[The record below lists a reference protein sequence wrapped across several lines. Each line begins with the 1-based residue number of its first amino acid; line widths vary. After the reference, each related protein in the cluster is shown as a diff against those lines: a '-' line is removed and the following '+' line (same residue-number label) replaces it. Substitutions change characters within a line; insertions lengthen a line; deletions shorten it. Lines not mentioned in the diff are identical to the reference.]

1 MNCYIC
7 NTPTQDDIML
17 CDRCDFEQQ
26 LPNTPLNNPFEQQL
40 PNNPFD
46 EQIAFLEHELQ
57 NKESEIEYINKTIND
72 VEQEVKKLA
81 SKLERKNQIIDDLDN
96 EIEDLEETL
105 YDRDDEI
112 EDLEYD
118 IKMYKNFIDE
128 TLDSILTR
136 EQKELASKLYKRFF
150 KSE

>member
-26 LPNTPLNNPFEQQL
+26 LPNTPLNNPF
-40 PNNPFD
+40 D

-57 NKESEIEYINKTIND
+57 NKEYEIESINKTIND